1 MKEGEYGLILTL
13 PILATIF
20 CFVLCSLRRSYKG
33 KRPYRL
39 VAAYVFSSMIK
50 ENTDSSGAT
59 RWLFI
64 NVDLSEK
71 EELLCD
77 VFVSLW
83 LLFLA
88 VFSSVLA
95 VFYRLLL
102 LHVSYTCA
110 QNDDTKDCFE
120 YKLWDAKSFSNDAI
134 ECNSTTTVDV
144 VCYELVFNPGLA
156 LGASYGAFKLSMALI
171 KLAAVGKLRIDQIK
185 ILKIQCNICNVR
197 IILGILYSIPL
208 AVVIAVQTSSWRVYF
223 ASDSLSNAVQMSVI
237 LLVVCAFVFKVPW
250 KKLIKTKN
258 ATYVEISSMDAV

>member
-13 PILATIF
+13 PILVTIF
-20 CFVLCSLRRSYKG
+20 CFVLCSIRRSYKG
-33 KRPYRL
+33 KRPYRSD
-39 VAAYVFSSMIK
+39 AAYVFSSVIK
-50 ENTDSSGAT
+50 KNTDSSGAT

-64 NVDLSEK
+64 NVDLSDK

-77 VFVSLW
+77 VFFSLW

-88 VFSSVLA
+88 VLSSVLA

-102 LHVSYTCA
+102 LHVSYTCV

-120 YKLWDAKSFSNDAI
+120 YKLWDTKSFFNDPI
-134 ECNSTTTVDV
+134 DCNSTATVDV

-171 KLAAVGKLRIDQIK
+171 KIFKVP
-185 ILKIQCNICNVR
+185 CNICYVR
-197 IILGILYSIPL
+197 IILGILYSILL
-208 AVVIAVQTSSWRVYF
+208 AVVIVVQTSSWSVYF
-223 ASDSLSNAVQMSVI
+223 VSDSLTNAVQMFVI

-250 KKLIKTKN
+250 KKLIKAKN
-258 ATYVEISSMDAV
+258 ATYIEISSMDAV